1 MTVLS
6 DAEGEGSDEK
16 YEIVRS
22 SGPMM
27 SSSEVAVEFVITAES
42 LRQLRVVQRDNTQ
55 VCSTAQQQD
64 HHDVNSCVDEPTG
77 SVVTTT
83 H

>member
-1 MTVLS
+1 MS
-6 DAEGEGSDEK
+6 DVEGEGGDEK
-16 YEIVRS
+16 YEIVHS
-22 SGPMM
+22 SGPMT

-42 LRQLRVVQRDNTQ
+42 LCQLRVVQRDSTQ
-55 VCSTAQQQD
+55 VCTTAQQPD
-64 HHDVNSCVDEPTG
+64 HHEVNSCVDETTG